1 MRRVLIITGLF
12 LVVMSHA
19 CMKKAPSDPH
29 VFVTPTN
36 TPYHKLLAKIGDDVD
51 EKRVLNTPVGLAIDS
66 NGNIFAHNYI
76 MSKEHTVVKFN
87 KHGEYIDAWSYT
99 TTVSTWDLFLA
110 VDSSGNVY
118 ANSRRECL
126 IAKLD
131 NNLNLLETW
140 EDCSQWNTEAE
151 TMKTGIHYR
160 DGVGLLISDYGNN
173 SIKRFSTTGQYLSG
187 FSLIAGEAM
196 IRGFD
201 ITTDDAGN
209 IYMIDRDNTCIRKYD
224 SDGNFIKKWGRL
236 SYTSWD
242 QDGLQV
248 PCAIAHHGGKIAVV
262 DYYFNY
268 VKIFDT
274 EGNYL
279 SQIRAFSYDGEK
291 PFNKTIWSPRGVA
304 FDSEGNVYVS
314 AGIYG
319 EGKDRILKF
328 SSEMFYE

>member
-36 TPYHKLLAKIGDDVD
+36 TPYHKLLAIIGDDVD
-51 EKRVLNTPVGLAIDS
+51 GEKVFSTARGLVIDN
-66 NGNIFAHNYI
+66 NGNIFVNNRIFIDH
-76 MSKEHTVVKFN
+76 EVVKFN
-87 KHGEYIDAWSYT
+87 KHGDYIDAWSYT
-99 TTVSTWDLFLA
+99 TTVASWDLFLT

-118 ANSRRECL
+118 ANSRCECF

-140 EDCSQWNTEAE
+140 EDCSQWNTEE
-151 TMKTGIHYR
+151 ESKKTGIHYR

-173 SIKRFSTTGQYLSG
+173 SIKRFSTSGQYLSG

-242 QDGLQV
+242 QDGLQS
-248 PCAIAHHGGKIAVV
+248 PCAIAYQGGKIAVA
-262 DYYFNY
+262 DYNFDY